1 MISPSKYIEAKLN
14 GLLTVI
20 KLEEEFGLDVKKFSP
35 EDGTEL
41 SPTRH
46 NINITQ
52 LQAAKVTLQ
61 AELINLDIMIAD
73 LEALK

>member
-1 MISPSKYIEAKLN
+1 
-14 GLLTVI
+14 
-20 KLEEEFGLDVKKFSP
+20 EFGLDVKKFSP

-61 AELINLDIMIAD
+61 NELENLDIMIAD